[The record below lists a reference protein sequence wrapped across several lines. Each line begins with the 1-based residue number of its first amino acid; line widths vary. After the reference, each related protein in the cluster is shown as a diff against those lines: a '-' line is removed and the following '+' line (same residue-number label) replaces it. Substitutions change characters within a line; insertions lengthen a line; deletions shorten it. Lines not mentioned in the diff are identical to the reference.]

1 MSESWRHL
9 YPRQL
14 KTSFSSVR
22 TQCPIRNTWLIQP
35 LDVPLYLHVGSALD
49 LLGVTAWNEF
59 VRELLGSGRFSMRQS
74 ILWITSS
81 LTDERIQPA
90 KPPIDTHQNSNIKIP
105 GHGRLVLERASYLKQ
120 QIHVAI
126 FLLLPGNHQ
135 SMSQGAK
142 RREMWWLQYW
152 LSVGWGGDRSCFAH
166 SRAVRCFWSVSGK
179 AWHTIKEQSRSPS
192 CTGLALMG
200 ALALQ

>member
-1 MSESWRHL
+1 MSLFTCMWALRWTCLVWQPEMSLSESCWAL
-9 YPRQL
+9 GGSQCVSPFYESPAPWQ
-14 KTSFSSVR
+14 TSA
-22 TQCPIRNTWLIQP
+22 
-35 LDVPLYLHVGSALD
+35 Y
-49 LLGVTAWNEF
+49 
-59 VRELLGSGRFSMRQS
+59 
-74 ILWITSS
+74 S
-81 LTDERIQPA
+81 LQN
-90 KPPIDTHQNSNIKIP
+90 PPIDTHQNSNIKIP

-166 SRAVRCFWSVSGK
+166 SRAVRCFWSLSGK